1 MQMLPVSQ
9 SWPRRMRN
17 RATAIC
23 ITGSVRTLFE
33 TCTLSSTLER
43 VAKPLNADL
52 FAFVNLPLESSV
64 VQLRDVERRI
74 NQTAQTASISAKM
87 IEADNKSPNS
97 RWPGVAQ
104 ARGLLRCWQ
113 AAGKN
118 QRYDILVRARTD
130 TYHGFVFPL
139 NAQMYV
145 ATNAVYAGFIGNTVC
160 SRSVGHPKAP
170 WVDDRFAVLVGKLA
184 QRAYLLDFSNSLRAL
199 KWSSRRANSD
209 ILLAP
214 ECLMGRALSDRN
226 DTQTLSLY
234 DLRQMISK
242 SGPRFPAT
250 CEAAT
255 QIIRRDCSS
264 EIRSAHWL
272 CSYHTPPILDLKVQ
286 SLREAHINSHRR

>member
-1 MQMLPVSQ
+1 MLPVSQ
-9 SWPRRMRN
+9 SCPRRMRN
-17 RATAIC
+17 LATAMC

-52 FAFVNLPLESSV
+52 FAFVNLPVESSV

-74 NQTAQTASISAKM
+74 NQTAQHASISAKM

-97 RWPGVAQ
+97 RWHGVAQ

-145 ATNAVYAGFIGNTVC
+145 ATNAVYAGFIGNTAC
-160 SRSVGHPKAP
+160 SRSVGHPKVFG
-170 WVDDRFAVLVGKLA
+170 VDDRFAVLVGKLA
-184 QRAYLLDFSNSLRAL
+184 QRAYLLDFSNSLQVV
-199 KWSSRRANSD
+199 KSQGV
-209 ILLAP
+209 IAP

-272 CSYHTPPILDLKVQ
+272 CSYHTPPILDLTVQ